1 MSDFVCT
8 PTSLKAVPFFSSL
21 DDATLCAAV
30 PHLTLRTY
38 STRTP
43 IRISPNTVDSLHL
56 ILAGRVCAVQR
67 DESGREAVIDEL
79 REHELFNEMGWLEGR
94 TEIESYVASTP
105 CTILIVPRTF
115 LEQSLLTDAS
125 LAQAIMRS
133 LTKRLTRAHRQIGR
147 LALDSAYAR
156 VVDVLL
162 ERGHEEAGDWLVD
175 AGAEFIATLV
185 GASREMV
192 SRVLADLIRRGLV
205 RRVKRQIVVM
215 DRATLEMYAKENRT
229 SLRLQPPDFTQMAA
243 VCTTDT

>member
-105 CTILIVPRTF
+105 CTILIVPRT
-115 LEQSLLTDAS
+115 
-125 LAQAIMRS
+125 
-133 LTKRLTRAHRQIGR
+133 
-147 LALDSAYAR
+147 
-156 VVDVLL
+156 
-162 ERGHEEAGDWLVD
+162 
-175 AGAEFIATLV
+175 
-185 GASREMV
+185 
-192 SRVLADLIRRGLV
+192 
-205 RRVKRQIVVM
+205 
-215 DRATLEMYAKENRT
+215 
-229 SLRLQPPDFTQMAA
+229 
-243 VCTTDT
+243 